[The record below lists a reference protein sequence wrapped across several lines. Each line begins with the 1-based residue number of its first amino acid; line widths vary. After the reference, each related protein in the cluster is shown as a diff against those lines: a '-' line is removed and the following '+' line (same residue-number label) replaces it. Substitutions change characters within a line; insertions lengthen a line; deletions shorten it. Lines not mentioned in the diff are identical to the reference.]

1 MSSFD
6 EFVVS
11 AAPRLRSALVAL
23 LGVQVG
29 QEATLDSLSYAWENW
44 ERVSVMDNPVGF
56 LYVVGRNSTRKARKG
71 RVILPVPPE
80 DRTPWVEPG
89 LAGSL
94 AGLPDRQRQAVM
106 LVHGYGWTLSEVAE
120 MLGVSKATVQKHA
133 DRGVRKLRDS
143 LGVEL

>member
-1 MSSFD
+1 
-6 EFVVS
+6 
-11 AAPRLRSALVAL
+11 
-23 LGVQVG
+23 
-29 QEATLDSLSYAWENW
+29 
-44 ERVSVMDNPVGF
+44 
-56 LYVVGRNSTRKARKG
+56 
-71 RVILPVPPE
+71 
-80 DRTPWVEPG
+80 